1 VPSAFPQVAFSNS
14 SSASSS
20 DDLGTDDDFMKSF
33 DPKAAS
39 ARLIALRKSKAAYE
53 AMLLTLVGDTSS
65 SLLQEVDIAVK
76 RAKGQINRAA
86 MLQLL
91 SSSAIAHPAR
101 GKVMRKSLKSIY
113 DALIKLGREHVGE
126 EILNRAAEILGIDDG
141 KDNAAEDETQLAQP
155 TPAKVEPEKK
165 KKLAGKRSS
174 AGHTVAEPAPKKPTT
189 GRRQG

>member
-39 ARLIALRKSKAAYE
+39 ARLIAMRKSKAAYE

-174 AGHTVAEPAPKKPTT
+174 EGHTVAEPAPKKPTT